1 MRVYPANKM
10 HGSAFHVFTEEQ
22 LSQRKAS
29 QAAHDERLKLAAQ
42 IRAAEAIGMR
52 MVYGAIRVEAPVVKI
67 GTSRNLSGRDGRLRR
82 MPGCRLVALQAGGYD
97 VEREVH
103 ARLKPHRVWIELRGY
118 GYGEHF
124 RLCDDVVEWV
134 NETRHT
140 LGLESVDLS
149 ELMSHYV

>member
-1 MRVYPANKM
+1 
-10 HGSAFHVFTEEQ
+10 
-22 LSQRKAS
+22 
-29 QAAHDERLKLAAQ
+29 
-42 IRAAEAIGMR
+42 MR

-67 GTSRNLSGRDGRLRR
+67 GTSSNLSGRDGRLRR

-103 ARLKPHRVWIELRGY
+103 ARLKPHRVLIELRGY

-124 RLCDDVVEWV
+124 SLCDDVVEWV